1 MQKIHINIIS
11 LASVIEEMQLMG
23 SKNRHS
29 SYQTD
34 FVKIGIFFSFLAE
47 RQREKIP
54 YMNVCVHILHLLGMT

>member
-34 FVKIGIFFSFLAE
+34 FVKIGFFFFFLNRKTERENPSYECVCMYIYCIF
-47 RQREKIP
+47 
-54 YMNVCVHILHLLGMT
+54 